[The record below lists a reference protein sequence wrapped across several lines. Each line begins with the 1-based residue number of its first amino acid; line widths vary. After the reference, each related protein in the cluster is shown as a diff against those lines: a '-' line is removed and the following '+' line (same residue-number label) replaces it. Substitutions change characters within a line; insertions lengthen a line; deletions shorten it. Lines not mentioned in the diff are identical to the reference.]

1 MMNSFLFSILGICAE
16 KAGIKPQNYHLFNY
30 LPYKDLCE
38 VRGMITLHEIK
49 SNDMKRAYDSIMK
62 SNVTC
67 SAPGKKATVRPV
79 KKTKSYCN

>member
-1 MMNSFLFSILGICAE
+1 MIFFSTGICAE
-16 KAGIKPQNYHLFNY
+16 RAGIKPQNHHLFNY

-49 SNDMKRAYDSIMK
+49 SNEMRKAYDFIMK

-67 SAPGKKATVRPV
+67 PAPNRRAIVRPV
-79 KKTKSYCN
+79 KKTKSCCS